1 MTYQPWIT
9 LGSVLPAVLGSAVA
23 LQVMSREA
31 VSLRRVAMA
40 SLALAVAIGT
50 MHYVGMEAMVV
61 DAVMHYRPVLFGL
74 SIVVAYLLAF
84 AALAAFV
91 RLAAP
96 TSLEGMADVTR
107 RQLESHLARV
117 LTDREL
123 RVAALKADGL
133 SLAEIAE
140 RLGYANAAT
149 VKTTLA
155 RIRVKLAALT
165 AELVEFRGHPRPY

>member
-1 MTYQPWIT
+1 
-9 LGSVLPAVLGSAVA
+9 
-23 LQVMSREA
+23 
-31 VSLRRVAMA
+31 MA
-40 SLALAVAIGT
+40 A
-50 MHYVGMEAMVV
+50 
-61 DAVMHYRPVLFGL
+61 D
-74 SIVVAYLLAF
+74 
-84 AALAAFV
+84 ALAAFV

>member
-1 MTYQPWIT
+1 MAPR
-9 LGSVLPAVLGSAVA
+9 VLSSTDLAGARLIAI
-23 LQVMSREA
+23 RI
-31 VSLRRVAMA
+31 
-40 SLALAVAIGT
+40 ALAKGCSPEDAEDIAQTGLERLLCQDPPPDNPDAWVTRTARNLVA
-50 MHYVGMEAMVV
+50 
-61 DAVMHYRPVLFGL
+61 DHYRRRRP
-74 SIVVAYLLAF
+74 ATTDERPD
-84 AALAAFV
+84 ALAAFV